1 MQKNKARQG
10 RACWVGVL
18 RRGPREK
25 VEASRN
31 SVGAVGAAGMRT
43 VRWGT
48 RSRQEVGGVGNG
60 GSREDQRGQDQIG
73 WGLRATVRPLHWDFA
88 WESWEPWEPCRVL
101 SPG

>member
-1 MQKNKARQG
+1 MEKSKARQG

-25 VEASRN
+25 VEGIKG
-31 SVGAVGAAGMRT
+31 VGAVGAAGVRT

-60 GSREDQRGQDQIG
+60 GSREDQRGRTRSG
-73 WGLRATVRPLHWDFA
+73 GA
-88 WESWEPWEPCRVL
+88 
-101 SPG
+101 